1 MRNSHIDQQEPYS
14 SAPLSAGIRSRFL
27 EANGLRVHVL
37 EAGYET
43 PGRPC
48 ILLLHGFP
56 ELAYSWRKNMLPLAE
71 QGYHVI
77 APDLRGCG
85 RTTGWEQGYDVNLH
99 AFGTL
104 NMVTDAVSLVAAAGH
119 TQVRLVVGHDAGVQ
133 IAAFAALIRPDIFQS
148 LALMSIP
155 FGGVAGLGNGSLPG
169 PFAEDPI
176 HRELKTLPRPRK
188 HYTLYFSSPEADRDM
203 LCAAQGLND
212 FLRAYFHC
220 KSADREENHPHPL
233 SAWSA
238 ETLAELPEYYIMEA
252 DRDMPATAARM
263 MPTGK
268 QIDDCAWLTDGELA
282 VYAEEYRRTGFQ
294 GALNWYRTGTNGLN
308 AQETRLFAGRRIQV
322 PTMFLAG
329 RSDWGA
335 YQFPGSLEAMESAAC
350 EDYRG
355 SFFLDHAGHWVQQEQ
370 PEKTNEL
377 LIQFLASTDREITR
391 RSELNKGKTQQ
402 ARRRYD

>member
-1 MRNSHIDQQEPYS
+1 MNDHQPESCS
-14 SAPLSAGIRSRFL
+14 STVLPAGIRSRFVD
-27 EANGLRVHVL
+27 ANGLRMHVL

-85 RTTGWEQGYDVNLH
+85 RTAGWEPGYDVNLH

-104 NMVTDAVSLVAAAGH
+104 NMVTDAMALVAAIGH
-119 TQVRLVVGHDAGVQ
+119 AQVRLVVGHDAGVQ

-169 PFAEDPI
+169 SFEENPI
-176 HRELKTLPRPRK
+176 HRELELLPRPRK
-188 HYTLYFSSPEADRDM
+188 HYTMYFSSPEANRDM
-203 LCAAQGLND
+203 LSASQGLSD
-212 FLRAYFHC
+212 FMRAYFHC
-220 KSADREENHPHPL
+220 KSADWKENHPHPL

-238 ETLAELPEYYIMEA
+238 EALAELPEYYIMEA
-252 DRDMPATAARM
+252 GRDMPATVARM
-263 MPTGK
+263 MPSRK
-268 QIDDCAWLTDGELA
+268 QTEDCAWLTDAELGIYVEA
-282 VYAEEYRRTGFQ
+282 YRQTGFQ

-308 AQETRLFAGRRIQV
+308 ARETRLFAGCRIQV

-329 RSDWGA
+329 RQDWGA
-335 YQFPGSLEAMESAAC
+335 YQFPGTLEAMENNAC
-350 EDYRG
+350 EDFRG
-355 SFFLDHAGHWVQQEQ
+355 SFFLDGAGHWVQQEQ

-377 LIQFLASTDREITR
+377 LIRFLQDVF
-391 RSELNKGKTQQ
+391 Q
-402 ARRRYD
+402 